1 MILPTY
7 STCRLRFCYVWP
19 PLFGL
24 QLLYYRIVF
33 AKGRSKGSH
42 IGVRTPHSSPQKRE
56 SRRKQGEQNPSS
68 RCFKEPDT
76 KPQYRSPKFQ
86 LIDHRTSHT
95 QLIGAVGSK
104 SPHSHDVASNRDGP
118 PVSLVCGRQSPRNL
132 REVSLTGTKPNDT

>member
-1 MILPTY
+1 LILRMY
-7 STCRLRFCYVWP
+7 STCRLRFCHVWP

-24 QLLYYRIVF
+24 QLLYHRIVF

-68 RCFKEPDT
+68 RRFKQLDT
-76 KPQYRSPKFQ
+76 KPQYRSPTFQ

-118 PVSLVCGRQSPRNL
+118 PVSLVRDRQSPRNL
-132 REVSLTGTKPNDT
+132 RESHRPGTKPNET